1 MSLSLLVAK
10 KSFLKACFIL
20 MTDWCYIP
28 LRSVYADMWGKS
40 WKGSFISWSSSLTV
54 FLCNF
59 KNVFEFIIYF
69 SHIFLL
75 TFFSFKSMASFSLLL
90 YVVPMA
96 EIDCKNSLVF
106 VVVVVVL
113 GFLFVVCCLF
123 AFKHIP

>member
-10 KSFLKACFIL
+10 KFFFKGLFYFNDWLMLHTTKISLCRHVREVMKGKLYFLIIL
-20 MTDWCYIP
+20 FNC
-28 LRSVYADMWGKS
+28 
-40 WKGSFISWSSSLTV
+40 

-96 EIDCKNSLVF
+96 EIGCKNSLVF

-123 AFKHIP
+123 VFKHIP